1 MRKSVLFL
9 CTGNA
14 VRSQMAEGWARHLHG
29 SWLDAYSAGTEPKG
43 LDPRAVQVMR
53 EAGVDISSQ
62 VSKSAAEFAG
72 QEFDLVVTVC
82 DCAKET
88 CPYFPAKRALHH
100 SFADPSHVSGGGEEV
115 LDAFRRCRGEIREF
129 VAGLEASFAD

>member
-1 MRKSVLFL
+1 MRKRVLFL

-14 VRSQMAEGWARHLHG
+14 VRSQMAEGWARHLHSG
-29 SWLDAYSAGTEPKG
+29 WLDAYSAGTEPKG

-62 VSKSAAEFAG
+62 ASKGVVEFAG

-82 DCAKET
+82 DCAKEA
-88 CPYFPAKRALHH
+88 CPYLPAKANIHH
-100 SFADPSHVSGGGEEV
+100 SFDDPSQISGDDEEV
-115 LDAFRRCRGEIREF
+115 LDAFRRCRDEIREF
-129 VAGLEASFAD
+129 VEGLAEFFED

>member
-1 MRKSVLFL
+1 MQKRVLFL

-29 SWLDAYSAGTEPKG
+29 GWLDVYSAGTEPKG
-43 LDPRAVQVMR
+43 LDPRAVHVMH
-53 EAGVDISSQ
+53 EAGVDISSH
-62 VSKSAAEFAG
+62 VSKSVAEFAG

-88 CPYFPAKRALHH
+88 CPYFPAKRSLHN
-100 SFADPSHVSGGGEEV
+100 SFADPSHVSGGDEEV
-115 LDAFRRCRGEIREF
+115 LDAFRRCRDEIKAF
-129 VAGLEASFAD
+129 VEGLGAFFKD